1 VTGVHVAVT
10 QADGAAI
17 EEGAAVETPA
27 ESGRWMYTATAAVPT
42 GTTVRPSTAP
52 STSFRAG
59 LRTGIAVTATDRPG
73 GLGEAAQEK
82 AL

>member
-1 VTGVHVAVT
+1 VAVT

-42 GTTVRPSTAP
+42 GTTVR
-52 STSFRAG
+52 
-59 LRTGIAVTATDRPG
+59 IAVTATDRPG
-73 GLGEAAQEK
+73 GVGEAAKEK